1 MLEEFDMDRLG
12 RNKKELV
19 TETESYKT
27 YVVKDLKFPIHAYCI
42 HNETGMVVEQVSQMK
57 SHAIR
62 LAETEMKYRI
72 KNGEVKA

>member
-1 MLEEFDMDRLG
+1 ME
-12 RNKKELV
+12 KELV
-19 TETESYKT
+19 TDSKLYKT
-27 YVVKDLKFPIHAYCI
+27 YVVKDLKYPIHAYCI

-62 LAETEMKYRI
+62 LAETEMKHRI

>member
-1 MLEEFDMDRLG
+1 MAKR
-12 RNKKELV
+12 ELV
-19 TETESYKT
+19 TDGALYKT
-27 YVVKDLKFPIHAYCI
+27 YVVKDLKYPIHAYCI

-57 SHAIR
+57 AHAIR

>member
-1 MLEEFDMDRLG
+1 MDRLG

-19 TETESYKT
+19 TETESYKA

-72 KNGEVKA
+72 RDGKIHA

>member
-1 MLEEFDMDRLG
+1 MEG
-12 RNKKELV
+12 ELV
-19 TETESYKT
+19 TDSKLYKT
-27 YVVKDLKFPIHAYCI
+27 YIVKELKYPIHAYCI

>member
-1 MLEEFDMDRLG
+1 MVE
-12 RNKKELV
+12 KELV
-19 TETESYKT
+19 TDGALYKT
-27 YVVKDLKFPIHAYCI
+27 YVVKDLKYPIHAYCI

>member
-1 MLEEFDMDRLG
+1 MDRLG

-57 SHAIR
+57 AHAIR

-72 KNGEVKA
+72 KKGEVKA

>member
-1 MLEEFDMDRLG
+1 MDRLG

-57 SHAIR
+57 AHAIR
-62 LAETEMKYRI
+62 LAENEMKYRI
-72 KNGEVKA
+72 KNGEVKV

>member
-1 MLEEFDMDRLG
+1 MVEDFAMDRLG

-19 TETESYKT
+19 TDAKLYKT

-72 KNGEVKA
+72 RDGKIHA

>member
-1 MLEEFDMDRLG
+1 MVE
-12 RNKKELV
+12 KELV
-19 TETESYKT
+19 TDGALYKT
-27 YVVKDLKFPIHAYCI
+27 YVVKDLKYPIHAYCV

>member
-1 MLEEFDMDRLG
+1 MVKRGDLNR
-12 RNKKELV
+12 ELV
-19 TETESYKT
+19 TDGSLYKT
-27 YVVKDLKFPIHAYCI
+27 YVVKDLKYPIHAYCI

-72 KNGEVKA
+72 RDGKIHA

>member
-1 MLEEFDMDRLG
+1 MDRLG

-57 SHAIR
+57 AHAIR

-72 KNGEVKA
+72 RDGKIHA